1 LEKTRISEKK
11 KVFISAYKIILK
23 EFHVCDDLD
32 FLYMCDVLSKDD
44 KKSVRIYFENTK
56 FKSVLTKNNTE
67 KEINLNPA
75 DLEIHKI
82 NDNIKS
88 LETNQILVE
97 DLDSQFKSIN
107 SASIIINQVSDS
119 EIENFI

>member
-1 LEKTRISEKK
+1 
-11 KVFISAYKIILK
+11 
-23 EFHVCDDLD
+23 
-32 FLYMCDVLSKDD
+32 MCDVLSKDD